1 MSETERLNVMAMIE
15 LYSTQRF
22 HKEEA
27 KKQLEIA
34 ESRFREAERLLVE
47 AMLEHGTKSVKDDQG
62 QVFTM
67 TPKCFMSFTLTNKE
81 EVVAFLEQHG
91 ATREDITREELHST
105 RCRELIKEIYNKEG
119 KDVLP
124 ACLKFD
130 DTAGITVRGWKSSVP
145 SEKGGSDATSES
157 AAPI

>member
-1 MSETERLNVMAMIE
+1 MSEVEPLNVMAMIE
-15 LYSTQRF
+15 IYSTRRF
-22 HKEEA
+22 LKEER
-27 KKQLEIA
+27 KQELEQA
-34 ESRFREAERLLVE
+34 ERQFREAERLLVE
-47 AMLEHGTKSVKDDQG
+47 AMLEQGTKSVKDDKDQI
-62 QVFTM
+62 FTM

-81 EVVAFLEQHG
+81 EVVTFLEARG

-105 RCRELIKEIYNKEG
+105 RCRELIKQIYSKEG

-145 SEKGGSDATSES
+145 SEKGGHDES
-157 AAPI
+157 SAV